1 MVPVAGSS
9 VPAAD
14 LLGCG
19 GSGTTS
25 RWRSGSPSP
34 RPITVQAV
42 ASICGSYFC
51 SRSLSRL
58 GPFALPQ
65 AAGRRS
71 PRLRERR
78 PGEPSPGMPA
88 AGVTPD
94 WVDAAWRPCGGFR
107 AGAPALRKQ
116 PVGSASMARRWT
128 PSEDVALRLA
138 AALDW
143 EHGGRRRGL
152 VPRGR
157 HHFFNERRTDNEERS
172 TQRNRPLNRI
182 MSTST
187 LLRCEALGERS
198 APMKCAYN
206 DEQRLT
212 ASLVYRR
219 ATHGWQDGNSK

>member
-1 MVPVAGSS
+1 MAIRITVAE
-9 VPAAD
+9 
-14 LLGCG
+14 
-19 GSGTTS
+19 
-25 RWRSGSPSP
+25 
-34 RPITVQAV
+34 PITVQAV
-42 ASICGSYFC
+42 ASICGSYVC

-58 GPFALPQ
+58 GPFALPR

-107 AGAPALRKQ
+107 PGAPALRKQ

-157 HHFFNERRTDNEERS
+157 HHFLNEKRTNNEERS

-182 MSTST
+182 MTRRSSSPQIAYSRLAVEEPGRKSEQQHVMPAGGADWLKMQHFN
-187 LLRCEALGERS
+187 LLG
-198 APMKCAYN
+198 
-206 DEQRLT
+206 
-212 ASLVYRR
+212 V
-219 ATHGWQDGNSK
+219 

>member
-1 MVPVAGSS
+1 MAIRITVAE
-9 VPAAD
+9 
-14 LLGCG
+14 
-19 GSGTTS
+19 
-25 RWRSGSPSP
+25 
-34 RPITVQAV
+34 PITVQAV
-42 ASICGSYFC
+42 ASLCGSYFC

-58 GPFALPQ
+58 GPFALPR

-107 AGAPALRKQ
+107 PGAPALRKQ

-143 EHGGRRRGL
+143 EHGGVVGHHSRCFPVSGEHHVGSRRAAAGELARHHVGHAR
-152 VPRGR
+152 PMARGR
-157 HHFFNERRTDNEERS
+157 RVRLDSRGWFWHSDGC
-172 TQRNRPLNRI
+172 PL
-182 MSTST
+182 
-187 LLRCEALGERS
+187 G
-198 APMKCAYN
+198 PP
-206 DEQRLT
+206 
-212 ASLVYRR
+212 
-219 ATHGWQDGNSK
+219 G